1 MSRSAAAFVP
11 ECASK
16 ASRSTGY
23 AMATRA
29 LREPRAHGHAATVL
43 DLGLP
48 RVEGM
53 DVLQRIRR
61 PSCA

>member
-1 MSRSAAAFVP
+1 
-11 ECASK
+11 
-16 ASRSTGY
+16 
-23 AMATRA
+23 MATRA